1 MIFRMS
7 LASPSHPLPL
17 KLRIGVAII
26 AAVLAL
32 SLLELWA
39 GGIRFMKLVAH
50 VAQQIAEQEAAKAPP
65 ASETSEAR
73 PETPGVVSVGI
84 VPPSAPGK

>member
-1 MIFRMS
+1 MQRDD
-7 LASPSHPLPL
+7 PTHPLPL
-17 KLRIGVAII
+17 KARIAMAVV

-50 VAQQIAEQEAAKAPP
+50 VAQQIADQEMAKAPP
-65 ASETSEAR
+65 APPPEAEQK
-73 PETPGVVSVGI
+73 ETPGVVPVGI
-84 VPPSAPGK
+84 LPAPEKAK